1 MMAAPSEQLNRF
13 VDVTDKLDRKVAALR
28 AHVSQTAHM
37 DLDGLLRAWMGGQAY
52 QAGYEPGRLAEAYHV
67 IDTQG

>member
-1 MMAAPSEQLNRF
+1 
-13 VDVTDKLDRKVAALR
+13 
-28 AHVSQTAHM
+28 M
-37 DLDGLLRAWMGGQAY
+37 DDLAGLLRNWMGGQAA